1 MTETDPPPSDPLVLP
16 AGLQW
21 VNGEDDL
28 RLPPNGR
35 AYVRLCESV
44 LDLFGVRRGVLTS
57 VPNLGPGKAVSFKVE
72 VVVDGK
78 PSGTHGFAADW
89 SDEESQYPEVDNA

>member
-1 MTETDPPPSDPLVLP
+1 VTETDPPPSDPLVLP